1 MIQTLRIDPEFKA
14 QIPPLTQ
21 DERKQLEE
29 NILAEGELLAPI
41 LVWNGT
47 IVDGHDRY
55 EILQS
60 HPEIPYSVRN
70 LELKTREEALAWIC
84 KHQLGRRNLTPE
96 QKKFLVG
103 KQYDAEKQSAGFH
116 GNQHTLPVRS
126 ADAQNEHQQTSEKTC
141 ERIARENHVS
151 ASAVRRAA
159 LFAAGVDLAE
169 ELCPGIRQRVLSG
182 DLKAPDALFERL
194 AKARPEDYD
203 ALLEQIK
210 NPQLRAK
217 PMAKKQKLF
226 QTENSSSCDPELAS
240 KPAESN
246 PAPEKA
252 SSVYV
257 QLAAAAT
264 VMQERWDTIFKQTLR
279 CLRPRNRGKRYRL
292 FLKSIWHISLRWAL
306 TYQSW
311 RNQSVNNLPS
321 FSSSLLR
328 QDEIRAG

>member
-1 MIQTLRIDPEFKA
+1 MTQTLRIDPEFKA

-21 DERKQLEE
+21 EERRQLEE

-47 IVDGHDRY
+47 IVDGHNRY

-60 HPEIPYSVRN
+60 HPEIPCSVRD
-70 LELKTREEALAWIC
+70 LELETREEVLVWIC

-96 QKKFLVG
+96 QKKFLMG

-116 GNQHTLPVRS
+116 GNQHTRPVPS
-126 ADAQNEHQQTSEKTC
+126 AGAQNEHQQTAEKTC
-141 ERIARENHVS
+141 ERIAQENHVS

-210 NPQLRAK
+210 SPQSRAK
-217 PMAKKQKLF
+217 PAAKQKLF
-226 QTENSSSCDPELAS
+226 QTEKSSSSEPMLAPHQGESKLVPE
-240 KPAESN
+240 E
-246 PAPEKA
+246 A
-252 SSVYV
+252 SSLYS
-257 QLAAAAT
+257 QLADASTA
-264 VMQERWDTIFKQTLR
+264 MQERWGTIFKQMPTLLTDSEQR
-279 CLRPRNRGKRYRL
+279 KAVQVILEKHLAYLAALGFDLSGMTESKRE
-292 FLKSIWHISLRWAL
+292 
-306 TYQSW
+306 QS
-311 RNQSVNNLPS
+311 
-321 FSSSLLR
+321 
-328 QDEIRAG
+328 A

>member
-1 MIQTLRIDPEFKA
+1 MTQTLRIDPEFKA

-21 DERKQLEE
+21 EERKQLEE

-47 IVDGHDRY
+47 IVDGHNRY

-60 HPEIPYSVRN
+60 HPEIPCSVRD
-70 LELKTREEALAWIC
+70 LELETRDEVLVWIC

-96 QKKFLVG
+96 QKKFLMG

-116 GNQHTLPVRS
+116 GNQHTRPVPS
-126 ADAQNEHQQTSEKTC
+126 AGAQNEHQQTAEKTC

-194 AKARPEDYD
+194 AKARPEEYSV
-203 ALLEQIK
+203 LLEQIK
-210 NPQLRAK
+210 NPQSRAK
-217 PMAKKQKLF
+217 SAARQKLF
-226 QTENSSSCDPELAS
+226 QTEKSALSDPSLAPPPGERKSVLEETSSI
-240 KPAESN
+240 
-246 PAPEKA
+246 
-252 SSVYV
+252 YG
-257 QLAAAAT
+257 QLANAAAS
-264 VMQERWDTIFKQTLR
+264 MQESWEIIFKQTPTLLTSSEQR
-279 CLRPRNRGKRYRL
+279 KAVQAILEKHLAYLVSLGFDLSVMTESKRE
-292 FLKSIWHISLRWAL
+292 
-306 TYQSW
+306 QS
-311 RNQSVNNLPS
+311 
-321 FSSSLLR
+321 
-328 QDEIRAG
+328 A

>member
-1 MIQTLRIDPEFKA
+1 MTQTLRIDPEFKA

-21 DERKQLEE
+21 EERKQLEE

-47 IVDGHDRY
+47 IVDGHNRY

-60 HPEIPYSVRN
+60 HPEIPCSVRD
-70 LELKTREEALAWIC
+70 LELETREEVLIWIC

-96 QKKFLVG
+96 QKKFLMG

-116 GNQHTLPVRS
+116 GNQHTRPVPS
-126 ADAQNEHQQTSEKTC
+126 AGAQNEHQQTAEKTC
-141 ERIARENHVS
+141 ERIARENHIS

-194 AKARPEDYD
+194 AKARPADYD

-210 NPQLRAK
+210 NPQSRAK
-217 PMAKKQKLF
+217 PAAKQKLF
-226 QTENSSSCDPELAS
+226 QTEKSSSSEPMLAPNQGES
-240 KPAESN
+240 KLV
-246 PAPEKA
+246 PEKA
-252 SSVYV
+252 LSLYS
-257 QLAAAAT
+257 QLADASTA
-264 VMQERWDTIFKQTLR
+264 MQERWSTIFKQTPMLLTDSKQR
-279 CLRPRNRGKRYRL
+279 KAIQAILEKHLEYLASLGFEL
-292 FLKSIWHISLRWAL
+292 SVMTELKGE
-306 TYQSW
+306 QS
-311 RNQSVNNLPS
+311 
-321 FSSSLLR
+321 
-328 QDEIRAG
+328 A

>member
-1 MIQTLRIDPEFKA
+1 MTQTLHIDPEFKA

-47 IVDGHDRY
+47 IVDGHNRY

-60 HPEIPYSVRN
+60 HPEIPCSVRD
-70 LELKTREEALAWIC
+70 LELETRDEVLAWIC

-103 KQYDAEKQSAGFH
+103 KQYDAEKHDGFH
-116 GNQHTLPVRS
+116 GNQHTRPVLS
-126 ADAQNEHQQTSEKTC
+126 ADAQNEHQQTPEKTC
-141 ERIARENHVS
+141 ERIARENHIS

-194 AKARPEDYD
+194 AKARPEEYSV
-203 ALLEQIK
+203 LLEQIK
-210 NPQLRAK
+210 NPQSRAK
-217 PMAKKQKLF
+217 PAAKQKLS
-226 QTENSSSCDPELAS
+226 QTEKSSLSEPLLALQPGEIELA
-240 KPAESN
+240 
-246 PAPEKA
+246 PEEI
-252 SSVYV
+252 SSIYG
-257 QLAAAAT
+257 QLANAAAS
-264 VMQERWDTIFKQTLR
+264 MQESWETIFKQTPTLLADLEHR
-279 CLRPRNRGKRYRL
+279 KAVQAILEKHLAYLAALG
-292 FLKSIWHISLRWAL
+292 FSLSEVL
-306 TYQSW
+306 GSEQ
-311 RNQSVNNLPS
+311 
-321 FSSSLLR
+321 
-328 QDEIRAG
+328 EILA

>member
-1 MIQTLRIDPEFKA
+1 MTRTLHIDPEFKA

-47 IVDGHDRY
+47 IVDGHNRY

-60 HPEIPYSVRN
+60 HPEIPCSVRN
-70 LELKTREEALAWIC
+70 LDLETREEVLIWIC

-96 QKKFLVG
+96 QKKFLMG
-103 KQYDAEKQSAGFH
+103 KQYDAEKQADGFH
-116 GNQHTLPVRS
+116 GNQHTRPVLS
-126 ADAQNEHQQTSEKTC
+126 AGAQNEHQQTAEKTC
-141 ERIARENHVS
+141 ERIARENHIS

-194 AKARPEDYD
+194 AKARPADYD

-210 NPQLRAK
+210 NPQSRAK
-217 PMAKKQKLF
+217 PAAKQKLF
-226 QTENSSSCDPELAS
+226 QTEKS
-240 KPAESN
+240 
-246 PAPEKA
+246 A
-252 SSVYV
+252 SSEPMLALHQGESKLVLEEASSLYS
-257 QLAAAAT
+257 QLADASTA
-264 VMQERWDTIFKQTLR
+264 MQERWSTIFKQTPTLLTDSKQR
-279 CLRPRNRGKRYRL
+279 KVIQAILENHLAYL
-292 FLKSIWHISLRWAL
+292 ASLGFEL
-306 TYQSW
+306 SVVTESKGEQS
-311 RNQSVNNLPS
+311 
-321 FSSSLLR
+321 
-328 QDEIRAG
+328 A

>member
-1 MIQTLRIDPEFKA
+1 MTQTLRIDPEFKA

-47 IVDGHDRY
+47 IVDGHNRY

-60 HPEIPYSVRN
+60 HPEIPYSVRD
-70 LELKTREEALAWIC
+70 LELETREEVLVWIC

-103 KQYDAEKQSAGFH
+103 KQYDAEKHDGFH
-116 GNQHTLPVRS
+116 GNQHTIPVWS

-141 ERIARENHVS
+141 ERIARENHIS

-210 NPQLRAK
+210 SPQSRAK
-217 PMAKKQKLF
+217 SATKQKLF
-226 QTENSSSCDPELAS
+226 QTEKSAL
-240 KPAESN
+240 SN
-246 PAPEKA
+246 PSLAPPPGERK
-252 SSVYV
+252 SVLEETTSIYG
-257 QLAAAAT
+257 QLADAAT
-264 VMQERWDTIFKQTLR
+264 IMQERWNTTFKQTPTLLTSSEQR
-279 CLRPRNRGKRYRL
+279 KVVQAILDKHLAYLAALGFDLSGVMESKRE
-292 FLKSIWHISLRWAL
+292 
-306 TYQSW
+306 QS
-311 RNQSVNNLPS
+311 
-321 FSSSLLR
+321 
-328 QDEIRAG
+328 A

>member
-1 MIQTLRIDPEFKA
+1 MTQTLHIDPEFKA

-47 IVDGHDRY
+47 IVDGHNRY

-60 HPEIPYSVRN
+60 HPEIPCIVRN
-70 LELKTREEALAWIC
+70 LELETRDEVLVWIC

-96 QKKFLVG
+96 QKKFLMG
-103 KQYDAEKQSAGFH
+103 KQYDAEKQADGFH
-116 GNQHTLPVRS
+116 GNQHTRPVPS
-126 ADAQNEHQQTSEKTC
+126 AGAQNEHQQAAEKTC
-141 ERIARENHVS
+141 ERFARENHIS

-194 AKARPEDYD
+194 AKAGPEDYD

-210 NPQLRAK
+210 NPQSRAK
-217 PMAKKQKLF
+217 PAAKQKLF
-226 QTENSSSCDPELAS
+226 QTEKSVLNNPSLVPPPDESKLVPE
-240 KPAESN
+240 E
-246 PAPEKA
+246 A
-252 SSVYV
+252 SSLYS
-257 QLAAAAT
+257 QLADAST
-264 VMQERWDTIFKQTLR
+264 TMQERWDTVFKQMPTLLTTPEQR
-279 CLRPRNRGKRYRL
+279 KAVQTILEKHLAYLAALGFDLSGVMESKRE
-292 FLKSIWHISLRWAL
+292 
-306 TYQSW
+306 QS
-311 RNQSVNNLPS
+311 
-321 FSSSLLR
+321 
-328 QDEIRAG
+328 A

>member
-1 MIQTLRIDPEFKA
+1 MTQTLHIDPEFKA

-47 IVDGHDRY
+47 IVDGHNRY

-60 HPEIPYSVRN
+60 HPEIPCIVRN
-70 LELKTREEALAWIC
+70 LELETRDEVLVWIC

-96 QKKFLVG
+96 QKKFLMG

-116 GNQHTLPVRS
+116 GNQHTRPVPS
-126 ADAQNEHQQTSEKTC
+126 AGAQNEHKQTAEKTC
-141 ERIARENHVS
+141 ERIARENHIS

-169 ELCPGIRQRVLSG
+169 ELCPGIRQQVLSG

-194 AKARPEDYD
+194 AKAGPEDYD

-210 NPQLRAK
+210 NPQSRAM
-217 PMAKKQKLF
+217 PAAKQKLF
-226 QTENSSSCDPELAS
+226 QTEKSVLNNPSLVPPPDESKLVPE
-240 KPAESN
+240 E
-246 PAPEKA
+246 A
-252 SSVYV
+252 SSLYS
-257 QLAAAAT
+257 QLADAST
-264 VMQERWDTIFKQTLR
+264 TMQERWESIFKQMPTLLTTPEQR
-279 CLRPRNRGKRYRL
+279 KAVQTILEKHLAYL
-292 FLKSIWHISLRWAL
+292 AAL
-306 TYQSW
+306 GFDLSGVMASEREQS
-311 RNQSVNNLPS
+311 
-321 FSSSLLR
+321 
-328 QDEIRAG
+328 A

>member
-47 IVDGHDRY
+47 IVDGHNRY

-60 HPEIPYSVRN
+60 HPEIPYSVRD
-70 LELKTREEALAWIC
+70 LELETREEVLVWIC

-103 KQYDAEKQSAGFH
+103 KQYDAEKHDGFH
-116 GNQHTLPVRS
+116 GNQHTRPVPS
-126 ADAQNEHQQTSEKTC
+126 ADAQNEHQQTAEKTC
-141 ERIARENHVS
+141 ERIAQENHIS

-169 ELCPGIRQRVLSG
+169 ELCPGIRRQVLSG
-182 DLKAPDALFERL
+182 NLKAPDALFERL

-217 PMAKKQKLF
+217 PMVKKQKLF

-264 VMQERWDTIFKQTLR
+264 VMQERWDTIFKQMPALLTSSEQRKAVQAILEKH
-279 CLRPRNRGKRYRL
+279 LAYLVSLGFDLSVMTESKRE
-292 FLKSIWHISLRWAL
+292 
-306 TYQSW
+306 QS
-311 RNQSVNNLPS
+311 
-321 FSSSLLR
+321 
-328 QDEIRAG
+328 A

>member
-1 MIQTLRIDPEFKA
+1 MTQTLRIDPEFKA

-21 DERKQLEE
+21 EERRQLEE

-47 IVDGHDRY
+47 IVDGHNRY

-60 HPEIPYSVRN
+60 HPEIPCSVRD
-70 LELKTREEALAWIC
+70 LELETREEVLVWIC

-96 QKKFLVG
+96 QKKFLMG

-116 GNQHTLPVRS
+116 GNQHTRPVPS
-126 ADAQNEHQQTSEKTC
+126 AGAQNEHQQTAEKTC
-141 ERIARENHVS
+141 ERIAQENHVS

-210 NPQLRAK
+210 NPQSRAK
-217 PMAKKQKLF
+217 PAAKQKLF
-226 QTENSSSCDPELAS
+226 QTEKSSSSEPMLAPHQGESKLVPE
-240 KPAESN
+240 EV
-246 PAPEKA
+246 
-252 SSVYV
+252 SSLYS
-257 QLAAAAT
+257 QLADASTA
-264 VMQERWDTIFKQTLR
+264 MQERWGTIFKQMPTLLTDSEQR
-279 CLRPRNRGKRYRL
+279 KAVQVILEKHLAYLAALGFDLSGMTESKRE
-292 FLKSIWHISLRWAL
+292 
-306 TYQSW
+306 QS
-311 RNQSVNNLPS
+311 
-321 FSSSLLR
+321 
-328 QDEIRAG
+328 A

>member
-21 DERKQLEE
+21 EERKQLEE
-29 NILAEGELLAPI
+29 NILAEGALLAPI

-47 IVDGHDRY
+47 IVDGHNRY

-60 HPEIPYSVRN
+60 HPEIPCSVRDLN
-70 LELKTREEALAWIC
+70 LETRDEVLVWIC

-96 QKKFLVG
+96 QKKFLMG
-103 KQYDAEKQSAGFH
+103 KQYDAEKQADGFH
-116 GNQHTLPVRS
+116 GNQHTRPVPS

-141 ERIARENHVS
+141 ERIARENHIS

-210 NPQLRAK
+210 NPQFRAK
-217 PMAKKQKLF
+217 PAAKQKLF
-226 QTENSSSCDPELAS
+226 QTEKSALSDPSLAPPPGERKSVLEETSSI
-240 KPAESN
+240 
-246 PAPEKA
+246 
-252 SSVYV
+252 YG
-257 QLAAAAT
+257 QLANAVAS
-264 VMQERWDTIFKQTLR
+264 MQESWEAIFKQTPTLLTDSEHR
-279 CLRPRNRGKRYRL
+279 KAVQAILEKHLAYLAALGFDLSGAMESKRE
-292 FLKSIWHISLRWAL
+292 
-306 TYQSW
+306 QS
-311 RNQSVNNLPS
+311 
-321 FSSSLLR
+321 
-328 QDEIRAG
+328 A

>member
-1 MIQTLRIDPEFKA
+1 MTQTLRIDPEFKA

-21 DERKQLEE
+21 EERRQLEE

-47 IVDGHDRY
+47 IVDGHNRY

-60 HPEIPYSVRN
+60 HPEIPCSVRD
-70 LELKTREEALAWIC
+70 LELETREEVLVWIC

-96 QKKFLVG
+96 QKKFLMG

-116 GNQHTLPVRS
+116 GNQHTRPVPS
-126 ADAQNEHQQTSEKTC
+126 AGAQNEHQQTAEKTC
-141 ERIARENHVS
+141 ERIAQENHVS

-194 AKARPEDYD
+194 AKARPEEYD

-210 NPQLRAK
+210 NPQSRAK
-217 PMAKKQKLF
+217 PAAKQKLF
-226 QTENSSSCDPELAS
+226 QTEKSSSSEPMLAPHQGESKLVPE
-240 KPAESN
+240 E
-246 PAPEKA
+246 A
-252 SSVYV
+252 SSLYS
-257 QLAAAAT
+257 QLADASTA
-264 VMQERWDTIFKQTLR
+264 MQERWGTIFKQMPTLLTDSEQR
-279 CLRPRNRGKRYRL
+279 KAVQVILEKHLAYLAALGFDLSGMTESKRE
-292 FLKSIWHISLRWAL
+292 
-306 TYQSW
+306 QS
-311 RNQSVNNLPS
+311 
-321 FSSSLLR
+321 
-328 QDEIRAG
+328 A

>member
-1 MIQTLRIDPEFKA
+1 MTQTLRIDPEFKA
-14 QIPPLTQ
+14 QIQPLPQ
-21 DERKQLEE
+21 EERRQLEE

-47 IVDGHDRY
+47 IVDGHNRY

-60 HPEIPYSVRN
+60 HPEIPCSVRD
-70 LELKTREEALAWIC
+70 LELETREEVLVWIC

-96 QKKFLVG
+96 QKKFLMG

-116 GNQHTLPVRS
+116 GNQHTRPVPS
-126 ADAQNEHQQTSEKTC
+126 AGAQNEHQQTAEKTC
-141 ERIARENHVS
+141 ERIAQENHVS

-210 NPQLRAK
+210 NPQSRAK
-217 PMAKKQKLF
+217 PAAKQKLF
-226 QTENSSSCDPELAS
+226 QTEKSSSSEPMLAPHQGESKLVPE
-240 KPAESN
+240 E
-246 PAPEKA
+246 A
-252 SSVYV
+252 SSLYS
-257 QLAAAAT
+257 QLADASTA
-264 VMQERWDTIFKQTLR
+264 MQERWGTIFKQMPTLLTDSEQR
-279 CLRPRNRGKRYRL
+279 KAVQVILEKHLAYLAALGFDLSGMTESKRE
-292 FLKSIWHISLRWAL
+292 
-306 TYQSW
+306 QS
-311 RNQSVNNLPS
+311 
-321 FSSSLLR
+321 
-328 QDEIRAG
+328 A

>member
-1 MIQTLRIDPEFKA
+1 MTQTLRIDPEFKA

-21 DERKQLEE
+21 EERRQLEE

-47 IVDGHDRY
+47 IVDGHNRY

-60 HPEIPYSVRN
+60 HPEIPCSVRD
-70 LELKTREEALAWIC
+70 LELETREEVLVWIC

-96 QKKFLVG
+96 QKKFLMG

-116 GNQHTLPVRS
+116 GNQHTRPVPS
-126 ADAQNEHQQTSEKTC
+126 AGAQNEHQQTAEKTC
-141 ERIARENHVS
+141 ERIAQENHVS

-210 NPQLRAK
+210 NPQSRAK
-217 PMAKKQKLF
+217 PAAKQKLF
-226 QTENSSSCDPELAS
+226 QTEKSSSSEPMLAPHQGESKLVPE
-240 KPAESN
+240 E
-246 PAPEKA
+246 A
-252 SSVYV
+252 SSLYS
-257 QLAAAAT
+257 QLADASTA
-264 VMQERWDTIFKQTLR
+264 MQERWGTIFKQMPTLLTDSEQR
-279 CLRPRNRGKRYRL
+279 KAVQVILEKHLAYL
-292 FLKSIWHISLRWAL
+292 AAL
-306 TYQSW
+306 GFDLSGMTESKT
-311 RNQSVNNLPS
+311 
-321 FSSSLLR
+321 
-328 QDEIRAG
+328 

>member
-1 MIQTLRIDPEFKA
+1 MTQTLRIDPEFKA

-21 DERKQLEE
+21 EERKQLEE

-47 IVDGHDRY
+47 IVDGHNRY

-60 HPEIPYSVRN
+60 HPEIPCSVRD
-70 LELKTREEALAWIC
+70 LELETRDEVLVWIC

-96 QKKFLVG
+96 QKKFLVS
-103 KQYDAEKQSAGFH
+103 KQYDAEKQADGFH
-116 GNQHTLPVRS
+116 GNQHTRPVRS

-194 AKARPEDYD
+194 AKARPEEYSV
-203 ALLEQIK
+203 LLEQIK
-210 NPQLRAK
+210 NPQSRAK
-217 PMAKKQKLF
+217 PATRQKLF
-226 QTENSSSCDPELAS
+226 QAEKSVSSEPMLAPHQGESKLVPEETSSLYSRLAD
-240 KPAESN
+240 
-246 PAPEKA
+246 A
-252 SSVYV
+252 S
-257 QLAAAAT
+257 T
-264 VMQERWDTIFKQTLR
+264 TMQESWETIFKQTPILLTDSEQR
-279 CLRPRNRGKRYRL
+279 KAVQAILEKHLAYLASLGFDLSGMAELKRE
-292 FLKSIWHISLRWAL
+292 
-306 TYQSW
+306 QS
-311 RNQSVNNLPS
+311 
-321 FSSSLLR
+321 
-328 QDEIRAG
+328 A

>member
-1 MIQTLRIDPEFKA
+1 MTQTLRIDPEFKA

-21 DERKQLEE
+21 EERRQLEE

-47 IVDGHDRY
+47 IVDGHNRY

-60 HPEIPYSVRN
+60 HPEIPCSVRD
-70 LELKTREEALAWIC
+70 LELETREEVLVWIC

-96 QKKFLVG
+96 QKKFLMG

-116 GNQHTLPVRS
+116 GNQHTRPVPS
-126 ADAQNEHQQTSEKTC
+126 AGAQNEHQQTAEKTC
-141 ERIARENHVS
+141 ERIAQENHVS

-194 AKARPEDYD
+194 AKARLEDYD

-210 NPQLRAK
+210 NPQSRAK
-217 PMAKKQKLF
+217 PAAKQKLF
-226 QTENSSSCDPELAS
+226 QTEKSSSSEPMLAPHQGESKLVPE
-240 KPAESN
+240 E
-246 PAPEKA
+246 A
-252 SSVYV
+252 SSLYS
-257 QLAAAAT
+257 QLADASTA
-264 VMQERWDTIFKQTLR
+264 MQERWGTIFKQMPTLLTDSEQR
-279 CLRPRNRGKRYRL
+279 KAVQVILEKHLAYLAALGFDLSGMTESKRE
-292 FLKSIWHISLRWAL
+292 
-306 TYQSW
+306 QS
-311 RNQSVNNLPS
+311 
-321 FSSSLLR
+321 
-328 QDEIRAG
+328 A